1 MAESS
6 LLPPNA
12 TLLERAASQI
22 STRVDALPTPL
33 RDIWAPATCPV
44 AALPWLAYAFGVED
58 WSALWSEAQRRTII
72 EQSIP
77 IKQHRGTIGAV
88 QSAINVLG
96 VSCRVQEWFRQ
107 IPAGAPYTYRLLLEV
122 DQVGYSLA
130 QLDQMIVMVE
140 RSKNLRSH
148 LDKII
153 PSAVSRSRL
162 VVAAVASTGIQID
175 VVTGTLAYA
184 DGSSAVDLQIDAA
197 VNGEASTIGAI
208 NALSLSLH
216 TTMPANNYW

>member
-1 MAESS
+1 MADDS

-12 TLLERAASQI
+12 TALERTASQI

-33 RDIWAPATCPV
+33 RDVWNPSTCPGV
-44 AALPWLAYAFGVED
+44 ALPWLAYAFGVED
-58 WSALWSEAQRRTII
+58 WSTLWSDAQRRTII

-96 VSCRVQEWFRQ
+96 VSCRVQEWHRQ
-107 IPAGAPYTYRLLLEV
+107 IPVGAPYTYRLLLEV
-122 DQVGYSLA
+122 DQVGYSPA
-130 QLDQMIVMVE
+130 QLDQMVVMVE

-162 VVAAVASTGIQID
+162 VVAAVASTGHQID
-175 VVTGTLAYA
+175 VTASMLTYS

-208 NALSLSLH
+208 NALYLSLH
-216 TTMPANNYW
+216 TTMPAINYW